1 MRAAG
6 LSPARIRRRAR
17 SGSLIRQHRGVYRVG
32 HAAPSVLAR
41 YMAAVKACGPG
52 ALLCG
57 RAAAYLHGLL
67 RGPPPPAEVLTTTER
82 QIKGVDTRRTRHRD
96 PRDATTVRG
105 IPVTTVP
112 RTLVD
117 IAADASED
125 DLARACHEAGVKY
138 RTTPAHVQAVLDRRP
153 NSPGA
158 NKLLRVMR
166 GDVKVSLSKLERGF
180 LERLEADGLPLPET
194 NRLAS
199 GRRVDCRWPDHKLT
213 VELDGFRF
221 HNSRR
226 SWEQD
231 HQREREARAR
241 DDEFRRY
248 TYSDVFEDSRYMLAE
263 LRELLL

>member
-1 MRAAG
+1 
-6 LSPARIRRRAR
+6 
-17 SGSLIRQHRGVYRVG
+17 
-32 HAAPSVLAR
+32 
-41 YMAAVKACGPG
+41 
-52 ALLCG
+52 
-57 RAAAYLHGLL
+57 
-67 RGPPPPAEVLTTTER
+67 
-82 QIKGVDTRRTRHRD
+82 
-96 PRDATTVRG
+96 
-105 IPVTTVP
+105 VP

-166 GDVKVSLSKLERGF
+166 GDVMVSLSKLERGF

-221 HNSRR
+221 HNSRK

-231 HQREREARAR
+231 YQREREARAR